1 MITYNSKRTHI
12 MNEITR
18 QGHSLMSINGG
29 WVSSNDV
36 AVQAIID
43 SFDEL
48 VPTRAEAKARIVEQ
62 SQEYMQQ
69 VESEYPSFER
79 ATWPTQKEEIE
90 AWGLDNTSLTPLLDN
105 IAIAREMDR
114 VTLLNRTLAKVQA
127 YNNRGWSDY
136 SPANTIGVT
145 AEVVPTSVDLP
156 TRGTQTTET

>member
-1 MITYNSKRTHI
+1 

-127 YNNRGWSDY
+127 YNTQAAYLAGKRQKLEDEIDNS
-136 SPANTIGVT
+136 T
-145 AEVVPTSVDLP
+145 DLDFISSINF
-156 TRGTQTTET
+156 EA